1 MRISYVL
8 VDARLNLAF
17 FRESKLTRLLQDSL
31 GGRTKTCIIA
41 TISPARSNLE
51 ETLSTLDYA
60 LRAKSIKN
68 KPELNQRMTRNSLLK
83 EYVGEIERLKADL
96 LAAREK
102 NGIYVSEETWNQLNN
117 ESELKETELLEARK
131 QVEIVENQM
140 RNVRDEYDQ
149 SIALLKRREEEL
161 HETTTTLHATE
172 QILREREVE
181 LKRVTAAYGQEVI
194 VRQAHQETEI
204 ALNGVALGLKNV
216 ATQGL
221 RDVEGLFEKLG
232 GIPFFF
238 LVINEQLK
246 GIPDRNK
253 TLHLSNRLVVS
264 ENEKLISKLTN
275 ILTTKLAEFS
285 QMLHDTRNNLEQETK
300 EYQSSHAFAL
310 ENRIREISDH
320 FDKAQELFKRIECGE
335 VIEEN
340 SIAVLKHQIETTREA
355 FNTEV
360 SSWGNE
366 LAATCNRLCE
376 ESATTNIE
384 QITILEESS
393 TTLSSFIEKI
403 SQKIQV
409 YLNTELSALDEIQA
423 LAKNL
428 VAKEMSSL
436 QRQNEILAKML
447 LEERKNG
454 EKAKNDLLQRVSGL
468 LGDFMQKR
476 DDSLKE
482 SIGNLQRSNKE
493 VEDLLNSTYVQQV
506 SAHED
511 MVARTRKSGLYL
523 DEVND
528 QVFDSKKLAEE
539 VGVIHSCYRIILIQ
553 CNA

>member
-1 MRISYVL
+1 VRISYVL

-221 RDVEGLFEKLG
+221 RDVEGLFKKLG

-253 TLHLSNRLVVS
+253 THHLSNRLVVS

>member
-1 MRISYVL
+1 M
-8 VDARLNLAF
+8 
-17 FRESKLTRLLQDSL
+17 
-31 GGRTKTCIIA
+31 
-41 TISPARSNLE
+41 
-51 ETLSTLDYA
+51 
-60 LRAKSIKN
+60 
-68 KPELNQRMTRNSLLK
+68 
-83 EYVGEIERLKADL
+83 
-96 LAAREK
+96 
-102 NGIYVSEETWNQLNN
+102 
-117 ESELKETELLEARK
+117 
-131 QVEIVENQM
+131 
-140 RNVRDEYDQ
+140 
-149 SIALLKRREEEL
+149 
-161 HETTTTLHATE
+161 
-172 QILREREVE
+172 
-181 LKRVTAAYGQEVI
+181 
-194 VRQAHQETEI
+194 
-204 ALNGVALGLKNV
+204 
-216 ATQGL
+216 
-221 RDVEGLFEKLG
+221 
-232 GIPFFF
+232 
-238 LVINEQLK
+238 
-246 GIPDRNK
+246 
-253 TLHLSNRLVVS
+253 VS

-275 ILTTKLAEFS
+275 ILTTKLGEFS
-285 QMLHDTRNNLEQETK
+285 QLLHDTRNNLEQETK
-300 EYQSSHAFAL
+300 EYQSSHALAL

-320 FDKAQELFKRIECGE
+320 FDKAQGLFKRIECGE

-340 SIAVLKHQIETTREA
+340 SIAVLKHQIETSVEA
-355 FNTEV
+355 FNTGI

-393 TTLSSFIEKI
+393 TTLSSFIENI
-403 SQKIQV
+403 SQKIQA

-436 QRQNEILAKML
+436 RRQNEILAKML

-511 MVARTRKSGLYL
+511 MITRTKKSGLYL
-523 DEVND
+523 DEVNG
-528 QVFDSKKLAEE
+528 QGLDSKKLAEG
-539 VGVIHSCYRIILIQ
+539 VGVMHSFCYRIMLIQ